1 MYCYSGFD
9 FVLLLVLW
17 FWILPCYWYLLI
29 TWPFAN
35 SFGPRFFNSVLD
47 LFASL
52 HFHLHLLTVSWNKS
66 KFCYFRFNN
75 WMTILDS
82 RDWKFCSFKHEPIEW
97 KRSNYWI
104 RQLKHWL
111 SEQERRKS
119 QPWLKR
125 FTETRSGAQTEQTL
139 FTEFMGDEW
148 TCKPRLNLNE
158 RIDQVGWMSNELF
171 FFLYF
176 GLQFCGLK
184 LSCKQWLMNQAM
196 NHDTYLF
203 TWVMHSKMFK

>member
-1 MYCYSGFD
+1 MC
-9 FVLLLVLW
+9 L
-17 FWILPCYWYLLI
+17 
-29 TWPFAN
+29 
-35 SFGPRFFNSVLD
+35 NSVILD
-47 LFASL
+47 LTTEWLFW
-52 HFHLHLLTVSWNKS
+52 TVV
-66 KFCYFRFNN
+66 
-75 WMTILDS
+75 TEI
-82 RDWKFCSFKHEPIEW
+82 FCSFKHKPIEW

-104 RQLKHWL
+104 CQLKHWL

-171 FFLYF
+171 FFILWLAVLWF
-176 GLQFCGLK
+176 ETELQTVTHE
-184 LSCKQWLMNQAM
+184 SS
-196 NHDTYLF
+196 HESRYLF
-203 TWVMHSKMFK
+203 VHLSDSFKNV